1 MAALRLEDD
10 YFTLDLV
17 FPNHNSKKK
26 SCLSQAVR
34 GHFPIPGASGA
45 DFVGECFSG
54 EVITLSAGRLGHYE
68 AVALVPPVEVL
79 PSDEVV
85 SYVEVPPSVEIVV
98 PAVPTA
104 KVPHVEVPPSV
115 EMSAMEV
122 PSVGV
127 PQSTESVSEVA
138 SGADKASED
147 GGSAAL
153 KNFVNN
159 VTKDIPSPRLDKPP
173 PRASS

>member
-1 MAALRLEDD
+1 
-10 YFTLDLV
+10 
-17 FPNHNSKKK
+17 
-26 SCLSQAVR
+26 
-34 GHFPIPGASGA
+34 
-45 DFVGECFSG
+45 
-54 EVITLSAGRLGHYE
+54 
-68 AVALVPPVEVL
+68 
-79 PSDEVV
+79 
-85 SYVEVPPSVEIVV
+85 
-98 PAVPTA
+98 VPTA
-104 KVPHVEVPPSV
+104 EVPHVEVPPSV

-147 GGSAAL
+147 GGSATL